1 MSGSDVD
8 DAVNDLLRTL
18 RENYSDDLTRMDGSE
33 YHFERV
39 VLLKYKLHKI
49 SLRRGGSYIDSPK
62 WVKNKHGTTNSKNED
77 DKCIIYATIASLN
90 HDKIDNHPERI
101 SKLKP
106 YINDYNWHCLEFPAQ
121 PSNWKKIEENNKS
134 IALKILFVPN
144 GTKDIRLAYKSKYNG
159 KREEKVILPMIGDGE
174 KWYHLAVKNLLR
186 LLRRISSNH
195 VGDNYC
201 LSCFHSYST
210 PNKL

>member
-121 PSNWKKIEENNKS
+121 PSDWEKIEENNKS

-201 LSCFHSYST
+201 LRCFHSYST

>member
-62 WVKNKHGTTNSKNED
+62 W
-77 DKCIIYATIASLN
+77 I
-90 HDKIDNHPERI
+90 KI
-101 SKLKP
+101 
-106 YINDYNWHCLEFPAQ
+106 
-121 PSNWKKIEENNKS
+121 
-134 IALKILFVPN
+134 
-144 GTKDIRLAYKSKYNG
+144 
-159 KREEKVILPMIGDGE
+159 KREQ
-174 KWYHLAVKNLLR
+174 
-186 LLRRISSNH
+186 
-195 VGDNYC
+195 
-201 LSCFHSYST
+201 
-210 PNKL
+210 